1 MFNSTY
7 DELKEGKKVFA
18 FLLWEQVVDLSS
30 LPLGLN
36 VGLVIF

>member
-1 MFNSTY
+1 MFNSMY
-7 DELKEGKKVFA
+7 DELKEGKVFA